1 MVINTLTVMLSHAH
15 YLIIIFV
22 KLKFLKM
29 IKTALFALI
38 FLCSFGSYGQVVIN
52 ELDADTPSSDILE
65 FIELKSTIP
74 NFPLDGY
81 VLVFFNG
88 GSSPYSGTL
97 SYFTLDLDGLKTD
110 ANGIILIG
118 NQTVSP
124 TPALTFGTQ
133 SIQNGPDAVGL
144 YLGNATDFPT
154 NTASTTTG
162 LIDALAYS
170 NSATTKPTALM
181 TVFGI
186 TLCTNENQTLD
197 AASKS
202 IQRKTDGTYEVKTP
216 TPGVN
221 NDGSGIIF
229 NYVTTTT
236 NLTTIT
242 EGQNLIVT
250 STTSQAVTTNP
261 LVLNFTLNNGSFN
274 SSDFSGTLS
283 ITIPVGS
290 STASRTIQILN
301 DGVNEGDEELKIQ
314 LTAPSVEYNLNNN
327 SIIIRVND
335 INFTTLLFGTPAN
348 PTYGKV
354 ASTVPQG
361 YYASIEG
368 LSGAALKQGLQNII
382 ANPNVVHAHV
392 YGDVYDIL
400 KKADQNPENSNQVWL
415 IYTEQPRS
423 KIDYQTG
430 NSIVGKWNREHIYC
444 QSRGGFAD
452 ATSGTPA
459 GINVWSPAG
468 PDIITTGHSDAHHIR
483 AVDGQ
488 ENSSRNN
495 RNYGVDYNGPTG
507 NPGTWKGDVARS
519 LFYMAIR
526 YNALSLVNGDPTDTT
541 TGQIGDLAT
550 LLNWNHEDKADDF
563 EMNRNNYIYT
573 WQLNRNPFIDYPN
586 LADYIWGANAG
597 QQWFSTLSTNKFLDS
612 KVVIYP
618 NPAKDYIIISGI
630 NNQSTIEIYTISGAK
645 LFSNSFIGET
655 RLNINLVPG
664 LYLAK
669 IVSDDKTVTRK
680 IIIE

>member
-1 MVINTLTVMLSHAH
+1 
-15 YLIIIFV
+15 
-22 KLKFLKM
+22 M
-29 IKTALFALI
+29 IKTALFAFI
-38 FLCSFGSYGQVVIN
+38 FLCSFGSYGQIVIN

-65 FIELKSTIP
+65 FIELKSTTS

-88 GSSPYSGTL
+88 GGNSPYSGTL
-97 SYFTLDLDGLKTD
+97 SYFAIDLDGLKTD

-133 SIQNGPDAVGL
+133 TIQNGPDAVAL

-154 NTASTTTG
+154 NTPAVSTN
-162 LIDALAYS
+162 LIEALAYS
-170 NSATTKPTALM
+170 NSASTKPTALM
-181 TVFGI
+181 TLYGL
-186 TLCTNENQTLD
+186 TACPYENQGLSTI
-197 AASKS
+197 SKS
-202 IQRKTDGTYEVKTP
+202 IQRKSDGTYELKAP

-221 NDGSGIIF
+221 NDGTGIIF

-242 EGQNLIVT
+242 EGQSLIIT
-250 STTSQAVTTNP
+250 STTSQAVTSNP

-274 SSDFSGTLS
+274 SNDFSGTLS

-290 STASRTIQILN
+290 TTSSTTIQILN
-301 DGVNEGDEELKIQ
+301 DGINEGDEELNIQ
-314 LTAPSVEYNLNNN
+314 FTAPSVAYNLNNN

-335 INFTTLLFGTPAN
+335 INFTTLPFGTPAN
-348 PTYGKV
+348 PTYGQIL
-354 ASTVPQG
+354 STAPQG

-400 KKADQNPENSNQVWL
+400 KIADQNPENSNQVWL
-415 IYTEQPRS
+415 IYTEEPRS
-423 KIDYQTG
+423 KIDNQTG

-459 GINVWSPAG
+459 GINVWSQAG
-468 PDIITTGHSDAHHIR
+468 PDIISTGHSDAHHIR

-519 LFYMAIR
+519 LFYMAVR
-526 YNALSLVNGDPTDTT
+526 YNALSVVNGDPTDAII
-541 TGQIGDLAT
+541 GQIGDLAT
-550 LLNWNHEDKADDF
+550 LLNWNHLDKADDF

-586 LADYIWGANAG
+586 LADYIWGDKAG
-597 QQWFSTLSTNKFLDS
+597 QQWFSTLSTNSFLDS

-630 NNQSTIEIYTISGAK
+630 NNQSTIDIYTISGTI
-645 LFSNSFIGET
+645 LYSNTFIGET
-655 RLNINLVPG
+655 RLNVNLVPG
-664 LYLAK
+664 IYLAK
-669 IVSDDKTVTRK
+669 IISDDKTVTRK
-680 IIIE
+680 VIIE